1 MLMSFDHATMIR
13 STPPK
18 PRRKGGIGRPPKPV
32 ALLKIQGTFHP
43 SRLPA
48 GEPQAVG
55 DLATR
60 PPPEWMTASMR
71 DFWTETLVD
80 APKDILR
87 RIDWALFAG
96 YVETWDRYTRL
107 VRAQQRLD
115 AGLDLPFLVKTN
127 SGPTISPYLRQM
139 DRCLLLLARYSGEM
153 GFTPAGRARLAVAK
167 AQDEDDA
174 GDWAALRRLRVV
186 EGGRHD

>member
-1 MLMSFDHATMIR
+1 MTR
-13 STPPK
+13 SSPIKRGRSDGGGRRPK
-18 PRRKGGIGRPPKPV
+18 PL
-32 ALLKIQGTFHP
+32 ALLKIQGTFQPVRHGHI
-43 SRLPA
+43 A
-48 GEPQAVG
+48 EPQAEG

-87 RIDWALFAG
+87 RIDWSLFCG
-96 YVETWDRYTRL
+96 FVEVWDRYVRL

-139 DRCLLLLARYSGEM
+139 DRCLLLLARYGGEM

-174 GDWAALRRLRVV
+174 ANDWAALRRLRVV
-186 EGGRHD
+186 EGGRND